1 MFSRFGHALVSCDG
15 YRPLSSLELSDNLA
29 VVARD
34 MGHLQVLYLKCI
46 PTGGDR
52 T

>member
-1 MFSRFGHALVSCDG
+1 VFSKFGHSLASCDD
-15 YRPLSSLELSDNLA
+15 YRPVAGLELSDNLA

-34 MGHLQVLYLKCI
+34 MGQLLVLYLKCI
-46 PTGGDR
+46 PTGCDR